1 MGNTSVKIEASTIEG
16 HTLEVLGQLIERR
29 VKDLGETSSDAV
41 IATAI
46 NILSS
51 LKAETRVVDPEKA
64 SGFVIVGEFPGLVAG
79 WKYEKNGHRSRCAR
93 EIGGHTYTGHRII
106 NLAGE
111 YTPGEHIRVFVAQ
124 DRRGPSVNATAER
137 YYILARN
144 ETDAREYAK
153 RKRKR
158 RISQFARMAKMLF
171 GHAQSHISSNSS
183 EAFSS
188 LTPIARRT
196 MVGSMQVAVDSVG
209 YASGKCSV
217 SFEDDLRYAA
227 SALKNGMSSFE
238 LAVKRA
244 ANKTA
249 GLLHLRYVD
258 NPLDNEDAPTP
269 FPEAKTKKV

>member
-64 SGFVIVGEFPGLVAG
+64 SGFVIVGEYPGLVAG

-93 EIGGHTYTGHRII
+93 EVGGHTYTGSRVI

-111 YTPGEHIRVFVAQ
+111 YMPGERIRVFVAQ
-124 DRRGPSVNATAER
+124 DRRGTSVNATDER
-137 YYILARN
+137 YYILARS
-144 ETDAREYAK
+144 EKDAREYAK
-153 RKRKR
+153 KNRKR
-158 RISQFARMAKMLF
+158 RITQFARLAKMLLS
-171 GHAQSHISSNSS
+171 HAQSHISSGSS

-196 MVGSMQVAVDSVG
+196 MIGALQVSVDSVG

-227 SALKNGMSSFE
+227 LALKGGLSSFE
-238 LAVKRA
+238 LAIKRA

-249 GLLHLRYVD
+249 GLIHLRYID
-258 NPLDNEDAPTP
+258 HPLDHEDAPTP